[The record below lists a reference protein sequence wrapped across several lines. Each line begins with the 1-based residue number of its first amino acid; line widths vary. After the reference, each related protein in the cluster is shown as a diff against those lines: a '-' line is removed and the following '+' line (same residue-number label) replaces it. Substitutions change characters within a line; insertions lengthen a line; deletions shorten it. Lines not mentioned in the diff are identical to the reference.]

1 MKQIEVKKIPEIN
14 KTYVRILGMRC
25 DECGK
30 EINHKD
36 LHLHIGY
43 TNCIYNND
51 DWGYTYKHF
60 CMDCGKDAMWD
71 IFTKMQIS
79 RCDKEVGFNPTEL
92 FQCDEW
98 DFDRYGYEVIR
109 EEEVEL
115 K

>member
-1 MKQIEVKKIPEIN
+1 MKLVEVKKIPEIN
-14 KTYVRILGMRC
+14 KTYVRIIGRRC

-30 EINHKD
+30 EIGHHDLYLFARCANFIYEDSGWNH
-36 LHLHIGY
+36 
-43 TNCIYNND
+43 
-51 DWGYTYKHF
+51 KHF
-60 CMDCGKDAMWD
+60 CMECGKDAMWD
-71 IFTKMQIS
+71 IFTKNQYFNF
-79 RCDKEVGFNPTEL
+79 DKEIGFNPTEL